1 MTQAAEKLLENAQ
14 AFGGIEIS
22 FRSFRLKTCS
32 YTQIGQAPA
41 QQNALEERRGSNR
54 SYKTSISAPIRDA
67 AARKQM
73 DKLH

>member
-1 MTQAAEKLLENAQ
+1 MTQAAEELMENAQ

-22 FRSFRLKTCS
+22 FRSLHLKTRSC
-32 YTQIGQAPA
+32 TQIGQAPA